1 MNHVFKEGASVHIYL
16 AEGKDINGTVV
27 YVAEEY
33 VHLHEKRPD
42 RKQPLDVYVNYS
54 HISHVYIG

>member
-33 VHLHEKRPD
+33 VHLHEKH
-42 RKQPLDVYVNYS
+42 LTESNLLTFTL
-54 HISHVYIG
+54 ITLT

>member
-16 AEGKDINGTVV
+16 ADGKDINGTVA
-27 YVAEEY
+27 YASEQY
-33 VHLHEKRPD
+33 VHLLEKRPD

-54 HISHVYIG
+54 HISHVYTG

>member
-1 MNHVFKEGASVHIYL
+1 MNPVFKEGANVHIYL

-27 YVAEEY
+27 YVSEEY

-54 HISHVYIG
+54 HISHVYTG

>member
-1 MNHVFKEGASVHIYL
+1 MNHVFKDGASVHIYL

-27 YVAEEY
+27 YVSEEY

-42 RKQPLDVYVNYS
+42 REQPLDVYVNL
-54 HISHVYIG
+54 ITLT